1 MGVDFP
7 SGIIKNI
14 VPIVMAGVLGI
25 YGLIVSVIITQSIK
39 APTAPYGDT
48 AYSLFNGYAHL
59 ASGLCCGISC
69 LAAGGTIGVIGD
81 VGVRGFGL
89 KASAGKRAWLTG
101 EGARV
106 IERAKTDDLV
116 DGSSASCNE
125 LDRLIAVDRE
135 AVEFENEKIDAMDD
149 PAQKAKVK
157 SYRDKIQGQIDRLK
171 VTRKEKG
178 CASAQANLKQKSDFN
193 VYKRADEN
201 SLNSARVIQRA
212 KDGQLVDGSGA
223 TCDQLAKIINQDKQ
237 AVQFEKDKL
246 EALGS
251 KADPLDV
258 VTVDKALKAIEAQV
272 TKLAGLQKTKGCL

>member
-1 MGVDFP
+1 MGGAGTPVSAGYDTCPTYAPALGYAGVAICMVCANFGSAWGTWKAGLGVCKMGVDFP

-101 EGARV
+101 EGANPGDADAGAGV
-106 IERAKTDDLV
+106 IDV
-116 DGSSASCNE
+116 SGSAESANK
-125 LDRLIAVDRE
+125 LYVGLLIMLI
-135 AVEFENEKIDAMDD
+135 F
-149 PAQKAKVK
+149 
-157 SYRDKIQGQIDRLK
+157 S
-171 VTRKEKG
+171 
-178 CASAQANLKQKSDFN
+178 
-193 VYKRADEN
+193 
-201 SLNSARVIQRA
+201 
-212 KDGQLVDGSGA
+212 
-223 TCDQLAKIINQDKQ
+223 
-237 AVQFEKDKL
+237 
-246 EALGS
+246 EALALYGLIVALIVS
-251 KADPLDV
+251 QSADYSC
-258 VTVDKALKAIEAQV
+258 EQ
-272 TKLAGLQKTKGCL
+272 